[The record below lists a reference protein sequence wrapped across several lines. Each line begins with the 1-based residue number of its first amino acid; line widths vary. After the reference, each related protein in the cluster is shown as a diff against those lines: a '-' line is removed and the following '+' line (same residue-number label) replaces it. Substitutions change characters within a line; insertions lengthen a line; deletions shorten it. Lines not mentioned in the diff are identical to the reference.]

1 MVSSGNDTSH
11 IRFVRETGLAATLA
25 DLVEPVLDDLGFRL
39 VQINILDQE
48 NPTIQVMAE
57 RSDGMLSIT
66 ECEQI
71 SRQISPVLDVN
82 DPISSSYTL
91 EITSPG
97 IDRPLVRPSDFE
109 VWAGHEAKIELN
121 ELVDGR
127 KRFKGRLEGF
137 EDEEVRIEVDL
148 DQIGRT
154 QLGLPISLIAQARLA
169 LTDDLIREALTRA
182 KKKTKE
188 TGRSE
193 EDKSAGDGDEVKD

>member
-1 MVSSGNDTSH
+1 MVRSGNDTSH

-25 DLVEPVLDDLGFRL
+25 DLVEPILEDLGFRL
-39 VQINILDQE
+39 VQIKVLNQE
-48 NPTIQVMAE
+48 SPTIQVMAE
-57 RSDGMLSIT
+57 RTDGMLSIS

-71 SRQISPVLDVN
+71 SRQLSPVLDVN
-82 DPISSSYTL
+82 DPVSSSYTL

-97 IDRPLVRPSDFE
+97 IDRPLVRPSDF
-109 VWAGHEAKIELN
+109 VDWAGYQAKIELN

-148 DQIGRT
+148 DRIGRT
-154 QLGLPISLIAQARLA
+154 QLGLPLSLIAEARLV

-182 KKKTKE
+182 KKKTNE
-188 TGRSE
+188 SGRSE